1 MSDSHDPCGGT
12 QLWNQWDKRCA
23 TCAQRPVRDPRDLYG
38 VGRYPLSPA
47 FEEDSFAST
56 LREYLRIFK
65 RRKWLILSIAAACLA
80 GGALKTLIQTPL
92 YSSTVRLQIDRNV
105 AKVMEG
111 GSVTPVEGQDLEF
124 LKTQYELLQSRN
136 LAERVVSAA
145 RLTEDKSFLK
155 SAESSL
161 LGPIKNLFHQPDA
174 ARNDARFLEKQATD
188 IVVDNRT
195 IRPVPGSR
203 LVDLT
208 YSDPNPV
215 RAQKIAAGFAQAF
228 IASTLDKR
236 FEANA
241 YAKTFLEDQ
250 IKQLKL
256 RLETLRRRC

>member
-1 MSDSHDPCGGT
+1 MTSAEVPNSGT
-12 QLWNQWDKRCA
+12 SGTSVAQLA
-23 TCAQRPVRDPRDLYG
+23 PSGSVRDPRDLYG
-38 VGRYPLSPA
+38 VGRYPLSPT

-80 GGALKTLIQTPL
+80 VGALKTLIQTPL

-155 SAESSL
+155 SAGSSL
-161 LGPIKNLFHQPDA
+161 LGPIKSLF
-174 ARNDARFLEKQATD
+174 
-188 IVVDNRT
+188 DNRT
-195 IRPVPGSR
+195 PHATTRVFWKSKRPISSSTIERSGR
-203 LVDLT
+203 CQD
-208 YSDPNPV
+208 
-215 RAQKIAAGFAQAF
+215 RAWSI
-228 IASTLDKR
+228 
-236 FEANA
+236 
-241 YAKTFLEDQ
+241 
-250 IKQLKL
+250 
-256 RLETLRRRC
+256 